1 MKPYQAKQFFQ
12 ALGEDLVPEV
22 LELFRITE
30 EPVLET
36 SFRLLREQNVV
47 RREWQFPFP
56 DLALEGL
63 EEWAETV
70 SVSILALHGPWI
82 IEGRA
87 MVTVVPKRV
96 EEQGERLLFSVEVE
110 WNRRGDGVEVVAH
123 CSSLTD
129 PRVVAFLADILA
141 QTVRETVQELR
152 ELEAR
157 AKASPAYREAEER
170 ILSRVVLES

>member
-1 MKPYQAKQFFQ
+1 MKPYQAKQFFL

-30 EPVLET
+30 EPVLEA

-56 DLALEGL
+56 DLAPEGL
-63 EEWAETV
+63 EWAETET
-70 SVSILALHGPWI
+70 VSILALHGPWT
-82 IEGRA
+82 IEARA
-87 MVTVVPKRV
+87 KVTVVPKRV
-96 EEQGERLLFSVEVE
+96 GGQSEWLLFSVEVE
-110 WNRRGDGVEVVAH
+110 WNRRGDGVEVSVH
-123 CSSLTD
+123 VSSLTD
-129 PRVVAFLADILA
+129 PRVVAFLADILTR
-141 QTVRETVQELR
+141 TVRETVQELR